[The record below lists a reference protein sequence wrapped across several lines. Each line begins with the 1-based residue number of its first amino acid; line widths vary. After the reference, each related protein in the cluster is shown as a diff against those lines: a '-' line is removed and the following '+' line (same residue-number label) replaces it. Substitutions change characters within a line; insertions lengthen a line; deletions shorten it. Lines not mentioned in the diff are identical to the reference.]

1 METSLLCILV
11 NDSMSADTY
20 YLNIMSFW
28 ILLAANRRH
37 IRNTHTKNICR
48 VTGSLEEGRA
58 GRGTRLLGGTSPRS
72 ASLGPVSVSQ
82 GAAQPGGARRA
93 VNAECLSAQS
103 QKVQA

>member
-1 METSLLCILV
+1 MTRFPFSTDKETVETSLLCILV

-37 IRNTHTKNICR
+37 IRNTHTKNICH

-58 GRGTRLLGGTSPRS
+58 GRGTRLLGATSPRS
-72 ASLGPVSVSQ
+72 ASLGPLSVSQ
-82 GAAQPGGARRA
+82 GPPSLVVPG
-93 VNAECLSAQS
+93 EL
-103 QKVQA
+103 